1 MAVLN
6 VFFYL
11 DERRIVLLLCALMV
25 VLNIVFTGISLA
37 LGAAF
42 YGYGFCLAMLATL
55 CTALFLLTREL
66 DRLEYKTFML
76 Q

>member
-1 MAVLN
+1 
-6 VFFYL
+6 
-11 DERRIVLLLCALMV
+11 MV

-42 YGYGFCLAMLATL
+42 YGYGFLPGNAGNPVRG
-55 CTALFLLTREL
+55 LFLLTREL
-66 DRLEYKTFML
+66 NRLEYKTFML

>member
-1 MAVLN
+1 
-6 VFFYL
+6 
-11 DERRIVLLLCALMV
+11 MV

-55 CTALFLLTREL
+55 CTGLFLLTREL